1 MFTFIKKYF
10 GVVVILA
17 VIASGVGAYYYID
30 NQRVE
35 IADLKKTS
43 GDLKEANDKL
53 TENATKRV
61 DSDKTTDKVVEE
73 TKKEEVKVVAAKT
86 QASIYVE
93 NKLAEINKK
102 YDEKEKTERNAELRA
117 TEISLERAKGMW
129 LAYCLKEPV
138 EQACKWGV

>member
-10 GVVVILA
+10 GVVVIMA

-138 EQACKWGV
+138 EQACK

>member
-138 EQACKWGV
+138 EQACK